1 MRGLFDM
8 EAWEAL
14 SLWRWKASYGP
25 GETSHTEGNVEAVRW
40 RRHLGRMNLLRL
52 WFYLM
57 VNYFRIKDS
66 SASTRRPNVE
76 NQCNSTMFWTNLT
89 F

>member
-1 MRGLFDM
+1 MGKTSRTNEFV
-8 EAWEAL
+8 EAL
-14 SLWRWKASYGP
+14 VL
-25 GETSHTEGNVEAVRW
+25 
-40 RRHLGRMNLLRL
+40 LDGR
-52 WFYLM
+52 F
-57 VNYFRIKDS
+57 YFRIKES